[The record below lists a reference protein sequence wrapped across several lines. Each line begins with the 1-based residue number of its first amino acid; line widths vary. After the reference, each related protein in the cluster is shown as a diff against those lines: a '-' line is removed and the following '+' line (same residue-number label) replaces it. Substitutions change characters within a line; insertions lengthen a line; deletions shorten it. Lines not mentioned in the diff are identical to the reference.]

1 MNVSIAEQNFH
12 IWNSGD
18 NFICINLKEDLE
30 VPWLK
35 PVISNMNKQIS
46 SDAHLISKIP
56 RILLISEFLNH
67 TNINKEQEVLVYRLI
82 LDDLLFSKIEIKYKD
97 KIPRII
103 EKVSPRFSIDQE
115 YLFSYF
121 DTNLNTVEFL
131 RRNESTD
138 SFEKLLNVI
147 DFVNRRNLLM

>member
-1 MNVSIAEQNFH
+1 MDKI
-12 IWNSGD
+12 
-18 NFICINLKEDLE
+18 
-30 VPWLK
+30 
-35 PVISNMNKQIS
+35 ISNMIRQIT
-46 SDAHLISKIP
+46 SDADLISKVP

-67 TNINKEQEVLVYRLI
+67 SNIRKEQEILVSRLI
-82 LDDLLFSKIEIKYKD
+82 FDDLLYSKIEIKYKD

-103 EKVSPRFSIDQE
+103 EIVSPRFSIDQE

-121 DTNLNTVEFL
+121 NTNLNTVDFL
-131 RRNESTD
+131 RRTESTD